1 MCSGHSNM
9 GLRTRETPRESSNP
23 DTKHVTDWLHPFSTT
38 PGLIGLDMPHTWRGP
53 RQQKIAPNM
62 RLTGGVYQTISD
74 NLRLQQTLEVL
85 LQPMRPATPRP
96 HDPWCFKDSTTFL
109 MTAVAPQTRS
119 SCSTHALSVFHTF
132 ANTWVFVYP
141 AQESLDW
148 ILCSMN
154 VSSKATGDPPVVA
167 AFCLGAYDS
176 NFLLRFGMAR
186 RDDDRPAALDG
197 RHFFELESLRIP
209 LQLTPL
215 ASKHRGEFTYCTMR
229 GAGRST
235 CRGCYFDQLDDP
247 DAATSESC
255 AKCAFVAGLEDVYSH
270 LQDHDFLAEMERWLL
285 GWRDPRG
292 MRRRWLSLTLERS
305 ESALSCVAERVV
317 SFVFPEGHPLDTI
330 QAEDLRYPR

>member
-1 MCSGHSNM
+1 MANA
-9 GLRTRETPRESSNP
+9 
-23 DTKHVTDWLHPFSTT
+23 TDVIFRF
-38 PGLIGLDMPHTWRGP
+38 I
-53 RQQKIAPNM
+53 
-62 RLTGGVYQTISD
+62 
-74 NLRLQQTLEVL
+74 LQV
-85 LQPMRPATPRP
+85 
-96 HDPWCFKDSTTFL
+96 S
-109 MTAVAPQTRS
+109 
-119 SCSTHALSVFHTF
+119 LSVERFSRWLEEV
-132 ANTWVFVYP
+132 AVP
-141 AQESLDW
+141 ALRQSSENGWSYQVGPSAVLRGSDSAGQVVDVQWSFKHGPQESLDW

-285 GWRDPRG
+285 GWRYPRG

>member
-1 MCSGHSNM
+1 
-9 GLRTRETPRESSNP
+9 
-23 DTKHVTDWLHPFSTT
+23 
-38 PGLIGLDMPHTWRGP
+38 
-53 RQQKIAPNM
+53 
-62 RLTGGVYQTISD
+62 
-74 NLRLQQTLEVL
+74 
-85 LQPMRPATPRP
+85 
-96 HDPWCFKDSTTFL
+96 
-109 MTAVAPQTRS
+109 
-119 SCSTHALSVFHTF
+119 
-132 ANTWVFVYP
+132 
-141 AQESLDW
+141 
-148 ILCSMN
+148 MN

-330 QAEDLRYPR
+330 QAEDLRWEGQDVTRELPWQPVFVPEPYNDKEDAGVLMSFVRDQPTGNSFCIVLDAATMEEQARIHFPEGHHIPLHGHGTFIRA